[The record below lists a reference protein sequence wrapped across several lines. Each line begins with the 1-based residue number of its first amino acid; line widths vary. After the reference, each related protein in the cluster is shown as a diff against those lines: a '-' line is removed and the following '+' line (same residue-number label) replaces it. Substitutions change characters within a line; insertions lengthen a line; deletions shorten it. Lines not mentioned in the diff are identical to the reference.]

1 MENSLRRLLLALP
14 ILSAALVGCG
24 GGSAKVG
31 TPPGQSAP
39 ISVENPGAP
48 VLTMDPATG
57 GAAPGTGA
65 APATTPATP
74 GATPPATGTK

>member
-1 MENSLRRLLLALP
+1 MEISLRRLLLALP

-24 GGSAKVG
+24 GGSAKKVG

-39 ISVENPGAP
+39 VGVENPGAP

-57 GAAPGTGA
+57 GARKRRTVARTVTHG
-65 APATTPATP
+65 
-74 GATPPATGTK
+74 